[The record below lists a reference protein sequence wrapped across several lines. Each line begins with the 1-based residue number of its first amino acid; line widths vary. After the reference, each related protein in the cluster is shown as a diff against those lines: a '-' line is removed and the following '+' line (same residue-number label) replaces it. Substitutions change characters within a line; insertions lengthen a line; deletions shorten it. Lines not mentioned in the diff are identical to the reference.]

1 MQNMSAYDTKAWENI
16 QREKSKP
23 TGRQRVRNAVPS
35 TVKDT
40 ASKATSSALTVVLS
54 TRRIQPPSL
63 FTRGQRCYGSGWWLE
78 FNSRYNS
85 SVRGRDSATLSC
97 PGATRLSNTAHT
109 SPPPVAEGA
118 RTPPSCRKSAD

>member
-40 ASKATSSALTVVLS
+40 ASKATSSARDTLQSAPGAARFQEVFLESLGGLIDLTSRLS
-54 TRRIQPPSL
+54 AA
-63 FTRGQRCYGSGWWLE
+63 
-78 FNSRYNS
+78 
-85 SVRGRDSATLSC
+85 SVRDFGDRQGVHQGRSRRD
-97 PGATRLSNTAHT
+97 GAGGH
-109 SPPPVAEGA
+109 PQAEPAGNRPDQA
-118 RTPPSCRKSAD
+118 